1 MIPQLLVGLIVGDLD
16 KTKKFKYEAEF
27 YKLEVKKM
35 WTFTGKLEDF
45 TTEELKEII
54 IKYDG
59 RINLLSSVA
68 IQNEIN
74 IREKRRLNL
83 KNV

>member
-1 MIPQLLVGLIVGDLD
+1 
-16 KTKKFKYEAEF
+16 
-27 YKLEVKKM
+27 M
-35 WTFTGKLEDF
+35 WCFTGKLEDF

-74 IREKRRLNL
+74 KREKRRL
-83 KNV
+83 V